1 MAPNLINFNFLN
13 HNAIK
18 SSDSGAPQ
26 SDFFVRCYK
35 TPLTDAGLIDFLT
48 AFCYIIFVIL
58 YLNKSKHK
66 SKHKISLAAICS
78 GNKIGE
84 DDLSLMA

>member
-35 TPLTDAGLIDFLT
+35 TSLTDAGLIDFLT

-66 SKHKISLAAICS
+66 SNIKSALRLYALGTKSANPACP
-78 GNKIGE
+78 
-84 DDLSLMA
+84 